1 MTDDK
6 LRASAA
12 QKLGVSASNGEL
24 SLDSKSVLE
33 GMGGKLGIAET
44 ILPSVLF
51 GSSFALTGQ
60 ALIAVS
66 LAGGTSAIFILYR
79 LITRRSASSAVI
91 GAMAVGLAAWLALR
105 EGGEAVDY
113 FIPGFITNAVYSVV
127 LLVSIFIKW
136 PLIGVLVEV
145 LRGHA
150 TSWRKDRKIVTVY
163 SLVTGLWVG
172 FFCLR
177 LAVQVPLYIAGNA
190 ELLAA
195 ARVAMGPP
203 LYAGVILITWLIL
216 RATVLR
222 STALPAR

>member
-1 MTDDK
+1 MNDDNLK
-6 LRASAA
+6 ASAA
-12 QKLGVSASNGEL
+12 KRLGVSSTEGKL
-24 SLDSKSVLE
+24 SLDGKSVLE

-51 GSSFALTGQ
+51 GSSFAITGQ

-66 LAGGTSAIFILYR
+66 LAGGTSALFILYR
-79 LITRRSASSAVI
+79 LITRRSASSALI
-91 GAMAVGLAAWLALR
+91 GALAVGFAAWLALR
-105 EGGEAVDY
+105 DGGQAVDY
-113 FIPGFITNAVYSVV
+113 FIPGFITNAVYALA
-127 LLVSIFIKW
+127 LLVSILVRW

-145 LRGHA
+145 LRGQG
-150 TSWRKDRKIVTVY
+150 TLWRKDRKIVTVY

-172 FFCLR
+172 FFSLR
-177 LAVQVPLYIAGNA
+177 LAVQVPFYVSGSA

-203 LYAGVILITWLIL
+203 LYAGVILVTWLIL

-222 STALPAR
+222 AR

>member
-1 MTDDK
+1 MNDDNLK
-6 LRASAA
+6 ASAA
-12 QKLGVSASNGEL
+12 KKLGVSSTEGKL
-24 SLDSKSVLE
+24 SLDGKSVLE

-51 GSSFALTGQ
+51 GSSFAITGQ

-66 LAGGTSAIFILYR
+66 LAGGTSALFILYR
-79 LITRRSASSAVI
+79 LITRRSASSALI
-91 GAMAVGLAAWLALR
+91 GALAVGFAAWLALR
-105 EGGEAVDY
+105 DGGQAVDY
-113 FIPGFITNAVYSVV
+113 FIPGFITNAVYALA
-127 LLVSIFIKW
+127 LLVSILVRW

-145 LRGHA
+145 LRGQG
-150 TSWRKDRKIVTVY
+150 TLWRKDRKIVTVY

-172 FFCLR
+172 FFSLR
-177 LAVQVPLYIAGNA
+177 LAVQVPLYVSGSA

-203 LYAGVILITWLIL
+203 LYAGVILVTWLIL

-222 STALPAR
+222 AR

>member
-1 MTDDK
+1 MNDDNLK
-6 LRASAA
+6 ASAA
-12 QKLGVSASNGEL
+12 KKLGVSSTEGKL
-24 SLDSKSVLE
+24 SLDGKSVLE

-51 GSSFALTGQ
+51 GSSFAITGQ

-66 LAGGTSAIFILYR
+66 LAGGTSALFILYR
-79 LITRRSASSAVI
+79 LITRRSASSALV
-91 GAMAVGLAAWLALR
+91 GALAVGFAAWLALR
-105 EGGEAVDY
+105 EGGQAVDY
-113 FIPGFITNAVYSVV
+113 FIPGFITNAVYAIA
-127 LLVSIFIKW
+127 LLVSILVRW

-145 LRGHA
+145 LRGQG
-150 TSWRKDRKIVTVY
+150 TLWRKDRKIVTVY

-172 FFCLR
+172 FFSLR
-177 LAVQVPLYIAGNA
+177 LSVQVPLYVSGSA

-203 LYAGVILITWLIL
+203 LYAGVILVTWLIL

-222 STALPAR
+222 AR

>member
-1 MTDDK
+1 MNDDNLK
-6 LRASAA
+6 ASAA
-12 QKLGVSASNGEL
+12 KKLGVSSTEGKL
-24 SLDSKSVLE
+24 SLDGKSVLE

-51 GSSFALTGQ
+51 GSSFAITGQ

-66 LAGGTSAIFILYR
+66 LAGGTSALFILYR
-79 LITRRSASSAVI
+79 LITRRSASSALV
-91 GAMAVGLAAWLALR
+91 GALAVGFAAWLALR
-105 EGGEAVDY
+105 EGGQAVDY
-113 FIPGFITNAVYSVV
+113 FIPGFITNAVYALA
-127 LLVSIFIKW
+127 LLVSILVRW

-145 LRGHA
+145 LRGQG
-150 TSWRKDRKIVTVY
+150 TLWRKDRKIVTVY

-172 FFCLR
+172 FFSLR
-177 LAVQVPLYIAGNA
+177 LAVQVPLYVSGSA

-203 LYAGVILITWLIL
+203 LYAGVILVTWLIL

-222 STALPAR
+222 AR

>member
-1 MTDDK
+1 MNDDNLK
-6 LRASAA
+6 ASAA
-12 QKLGVSASNGEL
+12 KKLGVSSTEGKL
-24 SLDSKSVLE
+24 SLDGKSVLE

-66 LAGGTSAIFILYR
+66 LAGGTSALFIVYR
-79 LITRRSASSAVI
+79 LITRRSASSALV
-91 GAMAVGLAAWLALR
+91 GALAVGFAAWLALR
-105 EGGEAVDY
+105 EGGQAVDY
-113 FIPGFITNAVYSVV
+113 FIPGFITNAVYAIA
-127 LLVSIFIKW
+127 LLVSILVRW
-136 PLIGVLVEV
+136 PLIGVLVEL
-145 LRGHA
+145 LRGQGA
-150 TSWRKDRKIVTVY
+150 LWRKDRKIVTVY

-172 FFCLR
+172 FFSLR
-177 LAVQVPLYIAGNA
+177 LAVQVPLYVSGSA

-203 LYAGVILITWLIL
+203 LYAGVILVTWLIL

-222 STALPAR
+222 AR